1 MRILLTSEARFE
13 RTPDGTVWASAS
25 SGSAIWSPY
34 LEVFSSVLLAA
45 RVADVVEPSPGCTQA
60 STPGLSFCGLPPYS
74 GLAGFVRSGRA
85 VRSAL
90 DRAVRGC
97 PAVVVRSPSALAY
110 LAARHTLAMR
120 RPYGAQIVGD
130 PDRVF
135 SSGAFQHPL
144 RVPLRYGVTAA
155 QKHVARHAS
164 AVMFVTSH
172 VLQRKYPAAGRV
184 FSVSDVVLDDSAFA
198 AGRFAGASDSKP
210 CTLVTVAG
218 LDRPYKGIAVL
229 LDAVRELRRAGRLVK
244 LLVVGAGELMAELE
258 TRARSL
264 GMKGDVQ
271 FAGQLDREGVR
282 AALDAGDIFVL
293 PSLTEGLPRALLEA
307 MARGLPAVATNVG
320 GIPELLPSDC
330 LVPPRDAAALARRLG
345 ELIDDPAGRRARG
358 QRNQQVAATYHERVQ
373 APLRRAFL
381 MAVREA
387 CAAGQ
392 REAACA

>member
-25 SGSAIWSPY
+25 SGSAIWSRY
-34 LEVFSSVLLAA
+34 LEVFSSVILAA

-60 STPGLSFCGLPPYS
+60 STPGLSFCALPPYS
-74 GLAGFVRSGRA
+74 GLTGFVRSGRA

-90 DRAVRGC
+90 GRAVRGC
-97 PAVVVRSPSALAY
+97 PAVIVRSPSALAY
-110 LAARHTLAMR
+110 LAARYTLAMG

-130 PDRVF
+130 PDGVF
-135 SSGAFQHPL
+135 SSGAFRHPL
-144 RVPLRYGVTAA
+144 RVPLRYAVTAA
-155 QKHVARHAS
+155 QRHVAKHAS
-164 AVMFVTSH
+164 AVMFVTSQ

-184 FSVSDVVLDDSAFA
+184 FSSSDVVLDDSAFA
-198 AGRFAGASDSKP
+198 TDGLAGRSDATS
-210 CTLVTVAG
+210 CTLVTVAA
-218 LDRPYKGIAVL
+218 LDQPYKGIAVL
-229 LDAVRELRRAGRLVK
+229 LDAVCELRRAGRLVK
-244 LLVVGAGELMAELE
+244 LLVVGAGVLMPELE
-258 TRARSL
+258 AR
-264 GMKGDVQ
+264 
-271 FAGQLDREGVR
+271 
-282 AALDAGDIFVL
+282 DIFVL

-320 GIPELLPSDC
+320 GIPELLPADC

-358 QRNQQVAATYHERVQ
+358 QRNRQVASTYHERVQ

-381 MAVREA
+381 LAVRDA
-387 CAAGQ
+387 CVAED